1 MATATF
7 DALTKQRLE
16 KDLAELQQMIAKHF
30 DQRKKDDEEL
40 DDLTKRIEKRK
51 AERAEQ
57 QRVRAEREQIRMQRE
72 KEERQARED
81 AEERRKLEEEE
92 KKKQCIANLAQSK
105 GGYLAQRK
113 GNKPGRVT
121 EREKKRKILA
131 DRRKPLNIDHLTV
144 DKLKEKANEMWKW
157 NSILEEE
164 RYDFEVR
171 VDRQKYEL
179 TSLRQRVNEF
189 MIKSGKGGNQ
199 AHKKVATLANVGA
212 KAKAFK

>member
-16 KDLAELQQMIAKHF
+16 KDLAELQQMISKHF

-40 DDLTKRIEKRK
+40 EDLTKRIEKRK

-57 QRVRAEREQIRMQRE
+57 QRIRTEREQIRMQRE

-81 AEERRKLEEEE
+81 AEERRKQEEEE
-92 KKKQCIANLAQSK
+92 KKKQCIANMAACK

-113 GNKPGRVT
+113 GGKAGRVT

-131 DRRKPLNIDHLTV
+131 DRRKPLNIDHLAA
-144 DKLKEKANEMWKW
+144 DKLKEKAQEMWKW

-171 VDRQKYEL
+171 QDRQKYEL

-189 MIKSGKGGNQ
+189 MIKSGKGGSQ

>member
-16 KDLAELQQMIAKHF
+16 KDLAELQQMISKHF

-57 QRVRAEREQIRMQRE
+57 QRIRAEREKVRMQRE
-72 KEERQARED
+72 KEERQAKED
-81 AEERRKLEEEE
+81 AEERRKQEEEE
-92 KKKQCIANLAQSK
+92 KKKACIANMAACK

-113 GNKPGRVT
+113 GGKSGKVT

-131 DRRKPLNIDHLTV
+131 DRRKPLNIDHLAA
-144 DKLKEKANEMWKW
+144 DKLREKAQEMWKW
-157 NSILEEE
+157 KNILEEE
-164 RYDFEVR
+164 RYDHEVQVERQIR
-171 VDRQKYEL
+171 VDEL
-179 TSLRQRVNEF
+179 TTASERVHDQVRQGRTPRPQ
-189 MIKSGKGGNQ
+189 KG
-199 AHKKVATLANVGA
+199 
-212 KAKAFK
+212 